1 MKTTRHRGPSSKSE
15 RQSIALVTVLF
26 VFVSAVLHFA
36 LGGTIHAPWVHQEI
50 AQPVVPIVI
59 ERVPTPRP
67 TPTPTER
74 PTARPQS
81 QVKPRPLRNP
91 SKPRISPIKPVLP
104 ITLHP
109 PAVTPIAHSGVPA
122 PLPEQTS
129 ADSEQPQDSPTPID
143 ARDIIISARFIKRVE
158 PNFPD
163 VVVNQG
169 VEGTVIVLVTIGP
182 DGVPSDV
189 RVWQSSGN
197 AALDRAAMQAAQQS
211 TYAPPEVNGEPATQT
226 YRVIYTFLLNQ

>member
-1 MKTTRHRGPSSKSE
+1 MKTTRQRAPSSKSD
-15 RQSIALVTVLF
+15 RQSIALVTVIF
-26 VFVSAVLHFA
+26 IFVSAILHFA
-36 LGGTIHAPWVHQEI
+36 LGGTIHAPWAHQEI
-50 AQPVVPIVI
+50 TQPAVPIVI

-67 TPTPTER
+67 TPTPTQKPTPR
-74 PTARPQS
+74 PKAQARPRPVRS
-81 QVKPRPLRNP
+81 AAKPRSN
-91 SKPRISPIKPVLP
+91 PIKPVP
-104 ITLHP
+104 STTVHP
-109 PAVTPIAHSGVPA
+109 PAVAPVAHGGVQA

-129 ADSEQPQDSPTPID
+129 AEETEPQASPTPID
-143 ARDIIISARFIKRVE
+143 ARDIIISARFINRVE
-158 PNFPD
+158 PNFPE
-163 VVVNQG
+163 VAINQG